1 MIPCYSDGAFDAEEE
16 SIEKLSV
23 GETYCNRKVE
33 LVCGMILFLQSLS
46 GHLIHKI

>member
-23 GETYCNRKVE
+23 GETYWNRKVE
-33 LVCGMILFLQSLS
+33 LVRDTILFLQSFS